1 MSDLLEEQLIKDIES
16 QLDDIND
23 IERVLVLSDLHIPFH
38 REKEIIDI
46 IKDNSNVHT
55 IILAGDIIDCFSV
68 STFPKER
75 HISLYQELKTAS
87 TLLKKI
93 DKLTPNIQKIVFRG
107 NHEFRFKRYLAKFQ
121 SEFSPLVSDNILE
134 ILKNGF
140 TYRDNNN
147 IKRTVEP
154 LSDNYKI
161 IDSWYYIYHDLVLAH
176 PTSFSKLPMRTCVS
190 TYDYFKNQGVDFKS
204 LAIGH
209 THKAGT
215 LIHGGTLLCELG
227 CLCNQMNYA
236 NNGNVNYTPQTNGY
250 GLFVFHKDKVD
261 IYNSGTKF
269 LYTGS
274 DVNGKTLND

>member
-1 MSDLLEEQLIKDIES
+1 MEDNLIKDIES

-38 REKEIIDI
+38 KEEDI
-46 IKDNSNVHT
+46 ISIIKKHSNVST
-55 IILAGDIIDCFSV
+55 IIFAGDILDCFSV
-68 STFPKER
+68 STFPKEM
-75 HISLYQELKTAS
+75 HIPLHEELKTAS
-87 TLLKKI
+87 AFLRRI
-93 DKLTPNIQKIVFRG
+93 DRLTPNTKKIIFRG

-121 SEFSPLVSDNILE
+121 SEFSPLVSDDVLE
-134 ILKNGF
+134 IIKNGF
-140 TYRDNNN
+140 TYRNYLNN
-147 IKRTVEP
+147 KRTVEP
-154 LSDNYKI
+154 LSDNYEV
-161 IDSWYYIYHDLVLAH
+161 IDSWYYIYKDLVLAH
-176 PTSFSKLPMRTCVS
+176 PTNFSKIPMRTSVS
-190 TYDYFKNQGVDFKS
+190 TYDYFKNQGVDFNAI
-204 LAIGH
+204 AIGH

-227 CLCNQMNYA
+227 CLCKQMDYA

-274 DVNGKTLND
+274 DVDGETP

>member
-1 MSDLLEEQLIKDIES
+1 MEDNLIKDIES

-38 REKEIIDI
+38 QEEDI
-46 IKDNSNVHT
+46 INIVKKHSNVST
-55 IILAGDIIDCFSV
+55 IIFAGDILDCFSV
-68 STFPKER
+68 STFPKEM
-75 HISLYQELKTAS
+75 HIPLYEELKTAS
-87 TLLKKI
+87 AFLRRI
-93 DKLTPNIQKIVFRG
+93 DRLTPNTKKIIFRG

-121 SEFSPLVSDNILE
+121 SEFSPLVSDDVLE
-134 ILKNGF
+134 IIKNGF
-140 TYRDNNN
+140 TYRNYLNN
-147 IKRTVEP
+147 KRTVEP
-154 LSDNYKI
+154 LSDNYEV
-161 IDSWYYIYHDLVLAH
+161 IDSWYYIYKDLVLAH
-176 PTSFSKLPMRTCVS
+176 PTNFSKIPMRTCVS
-190 TYDYFKNQGVDFKS
+190 TYDYFKNQGVDFNA

-227 CLCNQMNYA
+227 CLCRQMDYA

-274 DVNGKTLND
+274 DVDGETP

>member
-1 MSDLLEEQLIKDIES
+1 M
-16 QLDDIND
+16 
-23 IERVLVLSDLHIPFH
+23 SDLHIPFH
-38 REKEIIDI
+38 KEEDI
-46 IKDNSNVHT
+46 INIVKKHSNVST
-55 IILAGDIIDCFSV
+55 IIFAGDILDCFSV
-68 STFPKER
+68 STFPKEM
-75 HISLYQELKTAS
+75 HIPLYEELKTAS
-87 TLLKKI
+87 AFLRRI
-93 DKLTPNIQKIVFRG
+93 DRLTPNTKKIIFRG

-121 SEFSPLVSDNILE
+121 SEFSPLVSDDVLE

-140 TYRDNNN
+140 TYRNYLNH
-147 IKRTVEP
+147 KRTVEP
-154 LSDNYKI
+154 LSDNYEV
-161 IDSWYYIYHDLVLAH
+161 IDSWYYIYKDLVLAH
-176 PTSFSKLPMRTCVS
+176 PTNFSKIPMRTCVS
-190 TYDYFKNQGVDFKS
+190 AYDYFKNQGVDFNA

-227 CLCNQMNYA
+227 CLCRQMDYA

-274 DVNGKTLND
+274 DVDGETP

>member
-1 MSDLLEEQLIKDIES
+1 MEDNLIKDIES

-38 REKEIIDI
+38 KEEDI
-46 IKDNSNVHT
+46 INIIKKHSNVST
-55 IILAGDIIDCFSV
+55 IIFAGDILDCFSV
-68 STFPKER
+68 STFPKEM
-75 HISLYQELKTAS
+75 HIPLYEELKTAS
-87 TLLKKI
+87 AFLRRI
-93 DKLTPNIQKIVFRG
+93 DRLTPNTKKIIFRG

-121 SEFSPLVSDNILE
+121 SEFSPLVSDDVLE
-134 ILKNGF
+134 IIKNGF
-140 TYRDNNN
+140 TYRNYINN
-147 IKRTVEP
+147 KRTVEP
-154 LSDNYKI
+154 LSDNYEV
-161 IDSWYYIYHDLVLAH
+161 IDSWYYIYKDLVLAH
-176 PTSFSKLPMRTCVS
+176 PTNFSKIPMRTCVS
-190 TYDYFKNQGVDFKS
+190 AYDYFKNQGVDFNA

-227 CLCNQMNYA
+227 CLCRQMDYA

-274 DVNGKTLND
+274 DVDGETP

>member
-1 MSDLLEEQLIKDIES
+1 MEDNLIKDIES

-38 REKEIIDI
+38 KEEDI
-46 IKDNSNVHT
+46 INIVKEHSNVST
-55 IILAGDIIDCFSV
+55 IILAGDILDCFSV
-68 STFPKER
+68 STFPKEM
-75 HISLYQELKTAS
+75 HIPLYEELKTAS
-87 TLLKKI
+87 SVLKKI
-93 DKLTPNIQKIVFRG
+93 DKLTPNTKKIMFRG

-121 SEFSPLVSDNILE
+121 SEFSPLISDDILD

-140 TYRDNNN
+140 TYRNYLNN
-147 IKRTVEP
+147 KRTCAP
-154 LSDNYKI
+154 LSDNYEV
-161 IDSWYYIYHDLVLAH
+161 IDSWYYIYKDLVLAH
-176 PTSFSKLPMRTCVS
+176 PTSFSKIPMRTCVS
-190 TYDYFKNQGVDFKS
+190 TYDYFKNQGVDFKA

-227 CLCNQMNYA
+227 CLCNQMDYA

-261 IYNSGTKF
+261 IYNSGTQF

-274 DVNGKTLND
+274 DVDGETP

>member
-1 MSDLLEEQLIKDIES
+1 MEDNLIKDIES

-38 REKEIIDI
+38 KEEDI
-46 IKDNSNVHT
+46 INIVKKHSNVNT
-55 IILAGDIIDCFSV
+55 IIFAGDILDCFSV
-68 STFPKER
+68 STFPKEM
-75 HISLYQELKTAS
+75 HIPLYEELKTAS
-87 TLLKKI
+87 AFLRRI
-93 DKLTPNIQKIVFRG
+93 DRLTPNTKKIIFRG

-121 SEFSPLVSDNILE
+121 SEFSPLVSDDVLE
-134 ILKNGF
+134 IIQHGF
-140 TYRDNNN
+140 TYRDYRNV
-147 IKRTVEP
+147 KRTVEP
-154 LSDNYKI
+154 LSDNYEV
-161 IDSWYYIYHDLVLAH
+161 IDSWYYIYKDLVLAH
-176 PTSFSKLPMRTCVS
+176 PTNFSKIPMRTCVS
-190 TYDYFKNQGVDFKS
+190 AYDYFKNQGVDFNA

-227 CLCNQMNYA
+227 CLCRQMDYA

-274 DVNGKTLND
+274 DVDGETP

>member
-1 MSDLLEEQLIKDIES
+1 MEDNLIKDIES

-38 REKEIIDI
+38 KEEDI
-46 IKDNSNVHT
+46 INIVKKHSNVST
-55 IILAGDIIDCFSV
+55 IIFAGDILDCFSV
-68 STFPKER
+68 STFPKEM
-75 HISLYQELKTAS
+75 HIPLYEELKTAS
-87 TLLKKI
+87 AFLRRI
-93 DKLTPNIQKIVFRG
+93 DRLTPNTKKIIFRG

-121 SEFSPLVSDNILE
+121 SEFSPLVSDDVLE
-134 ILKNGF
+134 IVKNGF
-140 TYRDNNN
+140 TYRNYLNN
-147 IKRTVEP
+147 KRTVEP
-154 LSDNYKI
+154 LSDNYEV
-161 IDSWYYIYHDLVLAH
+161 IDSWYYIYKDLVLAH
-176 PTSFSKLPMRTCVS
+176 PTNFSKIPMRTCVS
-190 TYDYFKNQGVDFKS
+190 AYDYFKNQGVDFNA

-227 CLCNQMNYA
+227 CLCRQMDYA

-250 GLFVFHKDKVD
+250 GLFVFHKNKVD

-274 DVNGKTLND
+274 DVDGETP